1 MENSNKV
8 NKRHNEIRN
17 LLLLNGSVTLQEL
30 CSKLN
35 CSEAT
40 IRNDLTALESQG
52 VLKRMHGGAVANEN
66 TIRNTKINKRLN
78 ENMKEKEQIADY
90 VVKHLIKPNMI
101 ITLDSGT
108 TTMALAQKLLDSK
121 ISCTV
126 VTNSFN
132 VASIVSKSENI
143 NLYLAGGFYD
153 PDHGSFHDEVSDYI
167 FRNYQSEIC
176 FISPNGISTEGLIT
190 NSGTSENPIK
200 KRMMSQA
207 NKTVLLADYTK
218 IGVTELNILS
228 NPNNIEYLVTDEN
241 IKSNQITQLE
251 KNGLKVIVAKR

>member
-8 NKRHNEIRN
+8 NRRHEEIRN
-17 LLLLNGSVTLQEL
+17 LLLSNGSVTLQEL

-40 IRNDLTALESQG
+40 IRNDLTALEKQG

-78 ENMKEKEQIADY
+78 ENIDEKEQIADY
-90 VVKHLIKPNMI
+90 VVKNLIKANMI

-121 ISCTV
+121 TPCTV
-126 VTNSFN
+126 ITNSFN
-132 VASIVSKSENI
+132 VASIVSKSEEI

-153 PDHGSFHDEVSDYI
+153 PDHGSFHDEVSDYV
-167 FRNYQSEIC
+167 FKNYQSEIC
-176 FISPNGISTEGLIT
+176 FISPNGISMDGLIT

-207 NKTVLLADYTK
+207 NRTVLLADYTK
-218 IGVTELNILS
+218 IGATELNILS
-228 NPNNIEYLVTDEN
+228 NPQDVDCLVTDKN
-241 IKSNQITQLE
+241 IKNQQITQL
-251 KNGLKVIVAKR
+251 KKAGLKVVVAK